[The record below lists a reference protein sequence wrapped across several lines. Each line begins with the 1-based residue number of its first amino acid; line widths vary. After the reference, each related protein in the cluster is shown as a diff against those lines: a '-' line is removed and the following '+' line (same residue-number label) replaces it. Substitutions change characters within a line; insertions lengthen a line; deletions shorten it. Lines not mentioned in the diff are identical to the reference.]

1 MTSAVKRNLAVLLAA
16 LVALTTLSAC
26 SDASAGEADTIRYQS
41 YTGQVDVLQLA
52 AALGHLDG
60 IKLEKVGDVTGGPE
74 SVQAVASNQIDISA
88 SAFFGAIAQVV
99 ASGVPVK
106 AVVST
111 YGSSDK
117 ISSALVT
124 SPDSDITEAR
134 DLIGKK
140 VGVNTLGANA
150 EAVLDTWLVQEGLSQ
165 DEIDQVTLV
174 PLPPLN
180 LIQALDEGQIDVAS
194 VGSGQIT
201 AAEST
206 GVELRTLVKDTDVI
220 GSYNG
225 GGFVMR
231 ENFLE
236 ENPDTAEKVV
246 TGVAKAVAYIESH
259 SREETLEV
267 YTKWLEDNG
276 FEDYVEAVEQNW
288 AGTTGVES
296 TETAEIADDDI
307 AIWLDWLETRGDVDP
322 SDIEPSDVYT
332 NDFNELAED

>member
-1 MTSAVKRNLAVLLAA
+1 MKRIIAALAA
-16 LVALTTLSAC
+16 VVVAVTTLSAC
-26 SDASAGEADTIRYQS
+26 SGAEAGETDTIRYQS
-41 YTGQVDVLQLA
+41 YTGSVDVLQLA
-52 AALGHLDG
+52 AALGYLDG
-60 IKLEKVGDVTGGPE
+60 ITLEKVGDVTGGPE
-74 SVQAVASNQIDISA
+74 SVQAVASKQIDISS

-106 AVVST
+106 AVVSS
-111 YGSSDK
+111 YGSNDK
-117 ISSALVT
+117 VSSAIVT
-124 SPDSDITEAR
+124 LEGSNVTEAR

-150 EAVLDTWLVQEGLSQ
+150 EAVLDTWLEQEGLSQ
-165 DEIDQVTLV
+165 DEIEDVTLV

-180 LIQALDEGQIDVAS
+180 LIQALQEGQIDAAS

-206 GVELRTLVKDTDVI
+206 GVKLETLVADTDVI

-225 GGFVMR
+225 GGMVMR
-231 ENFLE
+231 EDFLE
-236 ENPDTAEKVV
+236 DNPTTTRKVV

-276 FEDYVEAVEQNW
+276 YEDYVEAVEQNW
-288 AGTTGVES
+288 AGTTGVA
-296 TETAEIADDDI
+296 TADTAEISDNDI
-307 AIWLDWLETRGDVDP
+307 SIWLDWLETRGDVDP
-322 SDIEPSDVYT
+322 SSIEPSDVYT
-332 NDFNELAED
+332 NEYNDLAEG